1 MRESSPLHR
10 FDAAVQAFISSRRAL
25 GRAIRLDEYVLRR
38 LRAYLARAGYSDLDA
53 ESFERW
59 RRRLRHCTHN
69 TQVDWAM
76 MVYRFCRY
84 RRRRESRCFL
94 PQRWTLGRH
103 RPYPLP
109 TPIEAD
115 QVRRLLDFIGRRPSS
130 SSAGRALPHA
140 AQRLAIVLMYTAG
153 LRRGEAARLRMED
166 VDVETGVMRIVS
178 SKFHKSRWVPLSP
191 SATRELRA
199 YLRVRAAFVPR
210 TAHNT
215 MLLCSCATHGYTV
228 EGLGSAVRDV
238 MHRSGIWADAPR
250 VPRVHDFRHAFA
262 VAALRRWYEEGRDVQ
277 SELPKLS
284 MYMGHVSI
292 ASTTYYLRLMPAVV
306 ALASQRFASSCAEL
320 IEGGAA

>member
-1 MRESSPLHR
+1 MRKPSPLHR

-25 GRAIRLDEYVLRR
+25 GRAIRIDEYVLRR

-59 RRRLRHCTHN
+59 RRRLHHCAHN
-69 TQVDWAM
+69 TQVDWGM

-103 RPYPLP
+103 RPYSLP

-130 SSAGRALPHA
+130 AGRALSHA

-153 LRRGEAARLRMED
+153 LRRGEVARLRMED
-166 VDVETGVMRIVS
+166 ADAETGVLRIWG

-210 TAHNT
+210 AAHNT
-215 MLLCSCATHGYTV
+215 SLLCSRAARGYTV
-228 EGLGSAVRDV
+228 EGLGNAVRDV
-238 MHRSGIWADAPR
+238 MHRSGIWANAPR

-262 VAALRRWYEEGRDVQ
+262 VAALRRWYEEDRDVQ

-292 ASTTYYLRLMPAVV
+292 ASTTYYLRFMPAVV
-306 ALASQRFASSCAEL
+306 ALASQRFANSCAEL

>member
-1 MRESSPLHR
+1 MRKPSPLHR

-38 LRAYLARAGYSDLDA
+38 LRTYLARAGYCDLDA

-59 RRRLRHCTHN
+59 RRRLRHCAHN

-115 QVRRLLDFIGRRPSS
+115 QVRRLLDFMGRRPSR
-130 SSAGRALPHA
+130 AGCALSYA
-140 AQRLAIVLMYTAG
+140 TQRLAIVLMYTAG

-166 VDVETGVMRIVS
+166 VDAERGILRIGE

-191 SATRELRA
+191 SAARELRA
-199 YLRVRAAFVPR
+199 YLRIRAGFVHR

-215 MLLCSCATHGYTV
+215 MLLCSCAARGYTV
-228 EGLGSAVRDV
+228 ESLGNAVRDV
-238 MHRSGIWADAPR
+238 MRHSGIWANAPR

-292 ASTTYYLRLMPAVV
+292 ASTTYYLRFMPAVV

>member
-1 MRESSPLHR
+1 MRKPSPLHH
-10 FDAAVQAFISSRRAL
+10 FDAAVQAFIASRRAL

-59 RRRLRHCTHN
+59 RRQLRDCAHN

-76 MVYRFCRY
+76 MIYRFCRY

-109 TPIEAD
+109 TPIEDD
-115 QVRRLLDFIGRRPSS
+115 QVWRLLDFIGHRTSS
-130 SSAGRALPHA
+130 VDRALSCA
-140 AQRLAIVLMYTAG
+140 ARRLAIVLMYTAG
-153 LRRGEAARLRMED
+153 LRRGEVARLRMED
-166 VDVETGVMRIVS
+166 VDAETGVLRIWG

-191 SATRELRA
+191 SATREVRE
-199 YLRVRAAFVPR
+199 YLRVRAALVPR

-215 MLLCSCATHGYTV
+215 MLLCSCAAHGYSV
-228 EGLGSAVRDV
+228 EGLSIAIHNV
-238 MHRSGIWADAPR
+238 MQHSGIWANAPR

-292 ASTTYYLRLMPAVV
+292 ASTTYYLRFMPAVV
-306 ALASQRFASSCAEL
+306 ALASERFASSCAEL
-320 IEGGAA
+320 IEGGAV

>member
-1 MRESSPLHR
+1 MRKPSPLHR

-53 ESFERW
+53 ESFQRW
-59 RRRLRHCTHN
+59 RRRLRHCAHN
-69 TQVDWAM
+69 TQVDWGM

-130 SSAGRALPHA
+130 AARALPHA

-153 LRRGEAARLRMED
+153 LRRGEVARLRMED
-166 VDVETGVMRIVS
+166 TDAETDVLRIS
-178 SKFHKSRWVPLSP
+178 GSKFHKSRWVPLSP
-191 SATRELRA
+191 SAARELRA
-199 YLRVRAAFVPR
+199 YLRVRVAFVPR
-210 TAHNT
+210 AAHNT
-215 MLLCSCATHGYTV
+215 MLLCRCAAHGYTV
-228 EGLGSAVRDV
+228 EGLGNAVRNV

-262 VAALRRWYEEGRDVQ
+262 VEALRRWYEEGRDVQ

-292 ASTTYYLRLMPAVV
+292 ASTTYYLRFTPAVV
-306 ALASQRFASSCAEL
+306 ALASQRFASACAEL
-320 IEGGAA
+320 IEGGAT